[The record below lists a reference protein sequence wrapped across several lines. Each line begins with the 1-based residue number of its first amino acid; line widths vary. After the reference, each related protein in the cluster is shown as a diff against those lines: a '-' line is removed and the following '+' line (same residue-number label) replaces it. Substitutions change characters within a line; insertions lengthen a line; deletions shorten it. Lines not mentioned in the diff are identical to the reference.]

1 MPLNKSADNL
11 LSDVEQ
17 IARVW
22 TDNPTFALGD
32 ITCKNLNLT
41 LQTMAFGQDLSD
53 SKGSTAKPAQEKT

>member
-11 LSDVEQ
+11 LSDAEQ

-32 ITCKNLNLT
+32 ITLAQFQNMI
-41 LQTMAFGQDLSD
+41 LQ
-53 SKGSTAKPAQEKT
+53 